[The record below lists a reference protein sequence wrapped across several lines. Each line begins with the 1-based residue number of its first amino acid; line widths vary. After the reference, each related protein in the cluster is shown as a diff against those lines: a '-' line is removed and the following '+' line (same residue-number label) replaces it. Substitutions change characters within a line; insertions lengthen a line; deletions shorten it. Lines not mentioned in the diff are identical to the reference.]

1 VWLRLAH
8 AHGLVVTGGSD
19 FHGDAM
25 PEVTRPVIDLPEPH
39 AARLRDWLGVPN
51 AA

>member
-1 VWLRLAH
+1 VWLRLAQ

-25 PEVTRPVIDLPEPH
+25 PEVTRPVIELPEPH
-39 AARLRDWLGVPN
+39 AARLL
-51 AA
+51 